1 MPQATASSPYR
12 LLVGALLALACIVAS
27 GPSLQAE
34 EDSEAIETLVGKY
47 ASARESRDPQ
57 AIRELF
63 TDDADQLVSS
73 GTWRRGREALVDGML
88 GSSRRNPGTRTLTV
102 ETVRFPAPGV
112 AVADA
117 RYVIA
122 GSDGAA
128 DRKMWSTFVCLRT
141 DDGWRIA
148 AIRNML
154 PAPR

>member
-1 MPQATASSPYR
+1 MPSTSRSLIGSLIAALFVIASAP
-12 LLVGALLALACIVAS
+12 GA
-27 GPSLQAE
+27 QAE
-34 EDSEAIETLVGKY
+34 DDSEAIRALVGRY
-47 ASARESRDPQ
+47 AAARESRDPQ
-57 AIRELF
+57 AIRKLF
-63 TDDADQLVSS
+63 TADADQLVSS
-73 GTWRRGREALVDGML
+73 GVWRRGSEALVEGML
-88 GSSRRNPGTRTLTV
+88 SSSRRNPGTRTLTV

>member
-1 MPQATASSPYR
+1 MPSTSRSLVVSLIAALFVIAGASSAR
-12 LLVGALLALACIVAS
+12 AEDDTDEIKALVGR
-27 GPSLQAE
+27 
-34 EDSEAIETLVGKY
+34 Y
-47 ASARESRDPQ
+47 AAARESRDPQ
-57 AIRELF
+57 AIRKLF
-63 TDDADQLVSS
+63 TADADQLVSS
-73 GTWRRGREALVDGML
+73 GVWRRGREALVEGML
-88 GSSRRNPGTRTLTV
+88 SSSRRNPGTRTLTV
-102 ETVRFPAPGV
+102 ETVRFPVPGM

-122 GSDGAA
+122 GSAGAA